1 MILSLQ
7 SDNIKT
13 TSLKMYLNE
22 KKINKRIWELNKFL
36 KIEKSEKIKKIR
48 AKIIKKKYLL

>member
-22 KKINKRIWELNKFL
+22 KKINKENLRIK
-36 KIEKSEKIKKIR
+36 
-48 AKIIKKKYLL
+48 

>member
-22 KKINKRIWELNKFL
+22 KKINKRIWELNKLL
-36 KIEKSEKIKKIR
+36 KIEKSEKIKK
-48 AKIIKKKYLL
+48 